1 MKSAT
6 IIRPGPLCTI
16 QDLGRTSGLR
26 QGISP
31 GGAMDR
37 RALLW
42 ANRLLGNPPSA
53 PALEITL
60 GNAAIFFEHQA
71 TIAITGA
78 ACDIWFDGHP
88 ANTWR
93 TLSVGAGAT
102 VEVGFARNG
111 LRLYVAFPGGLMG
124 ERFHGSASVVLREG
138 LEGEL
143 GHVLAPNDQ
152 IRWPGAPSATR
163 RAVPPEFRS
172 LPGDVLTLPIITG
185 YEWADFSAADRR
197 RVFDTEWT
205 IQPESDRIATRLAGI
220 ALTSG
225 PRVLD
230 SAPLVDGTIQI
241 LPDGQPLVFM
251 RDRPTI
257 GGYPKMGA
265 VVPTAL
271 DTLSQARPGTH
282 VRFVK
287 ANVSE
292 ARLDMLRQRDFF
304 GLT

>member
-6 IIRPGPLCTI
+6 IIRSGPLCTI

-26 QGISP
+26 KGISP

-42 ANRLLGNPPSA
+42 ANRLLDNPPSA

-60 GNAAIFFEHQA
+60 GNAAILFEHQT

-78 ACDIWFDGHP
+78 ACDIWVDGHP

-93 TLSVGAGAT
+93 TLTVGAGAT

-111 LRLYVAFPGGLMG
+111 LRSYVAFPGGLIA

-143 GHVLAPNDQ
+143 GHVLAPNDRLQ
-152 IRWPGAPSATR
+152 WPGAPSSAK

-172 LPGDVLTLPIITG
+172 LPGHVLSVPIITG
-185 YEWADFSAADRR
+185 YEWADFSAEDRR

-205 IQPESDRIATRLAGI
+205 IQPQSDRIATRLTGI

-257 GGYPKMGA
+257 GGYPKVGA
-265 VVPTAL
+265 VVPTSL
-271 DTLSQARPGTH
+271 DDLSQARPGSL

-292 ARLDMLRQRDFF
+292 ARSAMLRQRDFF
-304 GLT
+304 GIS